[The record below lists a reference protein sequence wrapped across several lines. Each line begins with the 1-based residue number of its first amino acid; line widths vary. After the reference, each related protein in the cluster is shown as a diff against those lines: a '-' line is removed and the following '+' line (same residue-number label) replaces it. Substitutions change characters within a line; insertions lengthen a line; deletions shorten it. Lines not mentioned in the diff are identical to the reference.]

1 MSGNPVE
8 TGDASLRLAVN
19 CDIATP
25 MERPG
30 DGVDAFLDVLVRA
43 DGSSFVVHDRD
54 AFEQG
59 LQRGLLLRAEHQG
72 GLREDQ
78 VEVVENGKLLAWLNE
93 LAAVRS
99 CQPPEAAAMERGP
112 IPVQLRPRRIAMAC
126 TRHTASDG

>member
-59 LQRGLLLRAEHQG
+59 LQRGLLLRAPSTKADCARIKSRLSRTANS
-72 GLREDQ
+72 LR
-78 VEVVENGKLLAWLNE
+78 G
-93 LAAVRS
+93 
-99 CQPPEAAAMERGP
+99 
-112 IPVQLRPRRIAMAC
+112 
-126 TRHTASDG
+126 